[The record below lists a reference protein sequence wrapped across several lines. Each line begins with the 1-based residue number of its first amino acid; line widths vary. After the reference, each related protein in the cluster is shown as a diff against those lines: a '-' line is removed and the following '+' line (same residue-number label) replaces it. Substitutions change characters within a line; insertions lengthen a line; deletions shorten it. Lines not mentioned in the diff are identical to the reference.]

1 VELFMTRS
9 RRVRHSPLP
18 QAATPAPQPLLPRRL
33 HWAAVPLLLV
43 IAGTLAISSLVGD
56 SSTFDESSHL
66 ASGMSYL
73 KQHDFRLA
81 PDHPPLGKL
90 WAAAPLLL
98 VAQEWPGPDTNG
110 WRRASHYEFGQTW
123 LFELN
128 AGRPLLLIARIMMV
142 LLLLGTCLA
151 VYAAA
156 RTLAGPDAALLALI
170 LATFSPTLLAHGRL
184 VTTDMPVALCAMLV
198 LLTGVRLLER
208 VTWPRFLAA
217 AAALGALSVAKFSWP
232 LVLIGPLA
240 MMLAV
245 LVRRR
250 PLELQLAPW
259 QRGAPLMLQR
269 RVGRAAALA
278 LLVGALGLTTW
289 AAVWTCYGWRYTIT
303 PAASNDPSAAE
314 LQRQYDASWRQV
326 LTADENAGGL
336 ARAGLSLTRVA
347 RDARLLP
354 EAYLYGFAWTLLTT
368 QARQAYLMGQYPRTG
383 DPRYFPLAFAI
394 KTPVATLLVLLA
406 GLVALAR
413 CWRRPGFNHLLLLGL
428 LTFGVVYGLTAVF
441 SRINIGHRHIMPLYP
456 VLFVLAGAAAAWWTW
471 RPARW
476 LTGAAI
482 VWLAAASLWIHPH
495 YLAYFNELIGG
506 PANGHKYLAD
516 SNIDWGQDLL
526 RLAAYGRKHPDEP
539 IHLAYFGSVSPAH
552 YGIRCA
558 ALPSNWPFGPR
569 SDLSPGTY
577 VVSVTQLLGVYD
589 PAVRDEFWRE
599 RARAY
604 AGLYERCMQP
614 PPADQTADEQRQWAE
629 LQREFDEARR
639 RRLLNGLQHRRP
651 DERIGYSL
659 FVFRLTAEDIAE
671 LIRP

>member
-1 VELFMTRS
+1 V
-9 RRVRHSPLP
+9 
-18 QAATPAPQPLLPRRL
+18 LPRRL
-33 HWAAVPLLLV
+33 HWAAVPLLLAV
-43 IAGTLAISSLVGD
+43 TGALAISSLVGD

-66 ASGMSYL
+66 GSGMSYL

-98 VAQEWPGPDTNG
+98 VGQEWPGPDTPG
-110 WRRASHYEFGQTW
+110 WRRASHYEFGQAW

-128 AGRPLLLIARIMMV
+128 AGRPLLLSARIIMV
-142 LLLLGTCLA
+142 LLLLGTCLV

-156 RTLAGPDAALLALI
+156 RALAGPDAGLLALV
-170 LATFSPTLLAHGRL
+170 LAALSPTLLAHGRL

-198 LLTGVRLLER
+198 LLTGARLLER
-208 VTWPRFLAA
+208 VTWLRFLAA
-217 AAALGALSVAKFSWP
+217 GAALGALSLAKFSWP
-232 LVLIGPLA
+232 LVLTGPLA

-245 LVRRR
+245 LVRGR

-259 QRGAPLMLQR
+259 RGGVPLGVQGR
-269 RVGRAAALA
+269 AGRAAVLVV
-278 LLVGALGLTTW
+278 LVGALGLTTW
-289 AAVWTCYGWRYTIT
+289 AAIWSCYGWRYTIT
-303 PAASNDPSAAE
+303 PATTNDPSAAE

-326 LTADENAGGL
+326 LAANENAGGL
-336 ARAGLSLTRVA
+336 ARVGLSLTRVA

-354 EAYLYGFAWTLLTT
+354 EAYLYGFGWTLRTT
-368 QARQAYLMGQYPRTG
+368 QARQAYLMGEYPRTG

-394 KTPVATLLVLLA
+394 KTPVGTLLVLLA

-413 CWRRPGFNHLLLLGL
+413 CWRRPGINRLLLLGL
-428 LTFGVVYGLTAVF
+428 LMFGVVYGLTAVF
-441 SRINIGHRHIMPLYP
+441 SRINIGHRHILPLYP
-456 VLFVLAGAAAAWWTW
+456 ALFVLAGAAAAWWTW

-476 LTGAAI
+476 LTGAAL
-482 VWLAAASLWIHPH
+482 VWLAAVNLWIHPH

-526 RLAAYGRKHPDEP
+526 RLAEYGRKHPDEP
-539 IHLAYFGSVSPAH
+539 IHLAYFGSANPAY
-552 YGIRCA
+552 YGIRCT
-558 ALPSNWPFGPR
+558 ALPSYWPFGPR

-589 PAVRDEFWRE
+589 PAVRDEYWRE
-599 RARAY
+599 RARGY
-604 AGLYERCMQP
+604 AWLYERCTQP
-614 PPADQTADEQRQWAE
+614 PPADQTADEQRQLAE

-659 FVFRLTAEDIAE
+659 FVYRLTAEDIAE
-671 LIRP
+671 LIKP